1 MQHIVAP
8 MDFLLTASPVAA
20 LAVACFLGLFAAGTV
35 LVITSIAAR
44 SLPMRVQTRIDEI
57 DQALSLVEQNSLE
70 LRSQWANTIEQ
81 LDAFEASIEKKRRQ
95 LAAAASRAERANQ
108 ASETA
113 ESEQVAMPLAP
124 EAQLIELRRKIY
136 GSG

>member
-95 LAAAASRAERANQ
+95 LAAAASRAERATQ